1 MGCGKRLPSDRVH
14 PLRHPSRA
22 ARGAQRLGGR
32 KTEKSARSPSPG
44 NGRPRASLSPQRPIA
59 RCADAPF
66 LLEDMGY
73 GAMREREVWWLCPE
87 CGAAWRVTVDARR
100 VGAACP
106 VCGHATA
113 GTPAA

>member
-1 MGCGKRLPSDRVH
+1 MGHGPWDAGNGFPRIASIRCVT
-14 PLRHPSRA
+14 PLERP
-22 ARGAQRLGGR
+22 
-32 KTEKSARSPSPG
+32 EARSASAAAG
-44 NGRPRASLSPQRPIA
+44 WERAPLSPQRPIA

-87 CGAAWRVTVDARR
+87 CGAAWRATVDARR
-100 VGAACP
+100 AGAACP